1 MIDFHMHSTAS
12 DGVHS
17 PSDLMKIAAD
27 KGADYVALTDHNN
40 INGLEEASVAA
51 QKYNIN
57 FINGIEISCECN
69 THIVGL
75 FLRRFDE
82 IKEKSVLRGQYSQ
95 ISLRNYGFDVGNYAS
110 LREARD
116 AFVKMMIDTGRA
128 LSKTFAIEHFL
139 LPPFGYG
146 EAIDLIH
153 RSGGLAILAHP
164 NRIFGVDKDSLPDFI
179 KNLVHYGIDGM
190 EVYQSGQTDEYTDF
204 VKDLAIK
211 NNLLI
216 GGGSD
221 YHGLAHHEREIGMYG
236 NLGNRKIIPGEVLEN
251 LLSHKDKYK

>member
-1 MIDFHMHSTAS
+1 
-12 DGVHS
+12 
-17 PSDLMKIAAD
+17 
-27 KGADYVALTDHNN
+27 
-40 INGLEEASVAA
+40 LEEASVAA
-51 QKYNIN
+51 KKYNIS

-75 FLRRFDE
+75 FIRRFDE
-82 IKEKSVLRGQYSQ
+82 IKEKGVLRGKYSQ
-95 ISLRNYGFDVGNYAS
+95 LSLRNYGFDVDNYAS

-139 LPPFGYG
+139 VPPFGYG

-153 RSGGLAILAHP
+153 RAGGLAIFAHP
-164 NRIFGVDKDSLPDFI
+164 NRTLGVDKESLPEFI
-179 KNLVHYGIDGM
+179 KNLVHYGIDGI
-190 EVYQSGQTDEYTDF
+190 EVYQSGQSDEYTDF

-216 GGGSD
+216 SGGSD
-221 YHGLAHHEREIGMYG
+221 YHGLSHHTREPGMYG
-236 NLGNRKIIPGEVLEN
+236 DVDNRKKIPEEVLEN
-251 LLSHKDKYK
+251 LWSHKDKYK